1 VIIGRHHGGGVI
13 AVTFVTAL
21 LLTIVPLPDWARYLR
36 PDWVGLTLIYWCLA
50 VPDRVGVGTGWVM
63 GLLVDLLTGSL
74 LGQHAMALTIVAY
87 LTLKFHL
94 RVRLFPVWQ
103 QALTV
108 LVLLI
113 LHQLLSLWVT
123 RFIGR
128 PGPPMYYW
136 AASLV
141 GMFIWPF
148 IYIALRSLRRSF
160 RVS

>member
-1 VIIGRHHGGGVI
+1 MILGRHHGGGVI
-13 AVTFVTAL
+13 AVTFVIAL
-21 LLTIVPLPDWARYLR
+21 LLTVAPLPEWARYLR
-36 PDWVGLTLIYWCLA
+36 PDWVGLVLIYWCLA
-50 VPDRVGVGTGWVM
+50 VPDRVGVGTGWSV

-87 LTLKFHL
+87 LTLKLHL

-113 LHQLLSLWVT
+113 LHQLLSLWVS

-136 AASLV
+136 APSLA

>member
-1 VIIGRHHGGGVI
+1 MILGRRHGGGII
-13 AVTFVTAL
+13 AVTFVIAL
-21 LLTIVPLPDWARYLR
+21 LLTIAPLPDSVRYLR
-36 PDWVGLTLIYWCLA
+36 PDWVGLVLIYWCLA
-50 VPDRVGVGTGWVM
+50 VPDRVGVGTGWGM

-74 LGQHAMALTIVAY
+74 LGQHAMALAVVAF
-87 LTLKFHL
+87 LTLKLHL

-113 LHQLLSLWVT
+113 LHQLLSLWVS

-128 PGPPMYYW
+128 PGPPFSYW
-136 AASLV
+136 APSLL

-148 IYIALRSLRRSF
+148 IYIALRSLRRGF
-160 RVS
+160 RIS